1 MSHHTTWAPTQEPHC
16 ARQAR
21 ALAASAAEATDA
33 QVTVNTSAANAAF
46 WRRQDLLY
54 IGDLEWAR
62 AGYEGYEYLADL
74 TATNGSEFRYTYA
87 FVALASPDQVA
98 QTMICDVRN
107 HPSDP
112 FAFEMLVA
120 GEWQPGPLQAWLDS
134 LEPDVLI
141 IANERYR
148 ALIAWVRNTLQLR

>member
-1 MSHHTTWAPTQEPHC
+1 MSHHTTWAPTQEPDS

-21 ALAASAAEATDA
+21 TLAALAAEATNA
-33 QVTVNTSAANAAF
+33 QATANTSAADVAF

-74 TATNGSEFRYTYA
+74 TATNESEFRYTYA
-87 FVALASPDQVA
+87 LVALASSDQVA
-98 QTMICDVRN
+98 QTMICEVRN
-107 HPSDP
+107 HPTDP
-112 FAFEMLVA
+112 YAFEMLVA
-120 GEWQPGPLQAWLDS
+120 GEWQPGPLQDWLDS
-134 LEPDVLI
+134 LQPDVLI

-148 ALIAWVRNTLQLR
+148 ALVAWVRNMLQLR